1 MDNLKSIYLTNT
13 GRIARMPYFLF
24 SLGLIVI
31 AVVLTFILAMIL
43 GQFGLLVTYILLLI
57 PSYNLMAKRLQ
68 DFDKPGNWAIGVIA
82 LGILAGFLALVLP
95 TFSGLVSLLQLLL
108 MLLILF
114 VPGTNGEN
122 RYGPQPT

>member
-1 MDNLKSIYLTNT
+1 MALEGAADLRPLVGGNFAE
-13 GRIARMPYFLF
+13 RRRRV
-24 SLGLIVI
+24 GLR
-31 AVVLTFILAMIL
+31 AFRRSGAGALA
-43 GQFGLLVTYILLLI
+43 GL
-57 PSYNLMAKRLQ
+57 AG
-68 DFDKPGNWAIGVIA
+68 F
-82 LGILAGFLALVLP
+82 GILAGVLALVLP